1 MGNALAFVSD
11 KIIFKAMGAE
21 MISCCDSS
29 RGWLRDCRPLV
40 LGLLLLT
47 QCVLAQDGRR
57 FEDAAGWASTFD
69 SEARDA
75 WQKPDEVIHALRL
88 TPAMTVA
95 DIGAGTGYFTA
106 RLARLVSSGRVY
118 AVDTEPGMVAYL
130 KERVV
135 REALENVRVVQATPD
150 GPGLPEPVDLV
161 LLVNVQGL
169 MVSPGDYFSRLK
181 EGLKPGGRV
190 AIIAT
195 RVGASRGARLE
206 MRASPEKVTAD
217 MLRQG
222 YVLDAAH
229 DFLEH
234 QYFLVFRPRP

>member
-1 MGNALAFVSD
+1 MEKRG
-11 KIIFKAMGAE
+11 AM
-21 MISCCDSS
+21 MS
-29 RGWLRDCRPLV
+29 RSARPEGWLRDCRRLLA
-40 LGLLLLT
+40 LGLIVLT

-57 FEDAAGWASTFD
+57 FEDAAGWAATFD
-69 SEARDA
+69 SAARDA

-88 TPAMTVA
+88 TPGMTVA
-95 DIGAGTGYFTA
+95 DIGAGTGYFTT
-106 RLARLVSSGRVY
+106 RLARSVPAGKVY
-118 AVDTEPGMVAYL
+118 AVDTAPGMVAYL

-135 REALENVRVVQATPD
+135 REALENVQVVQATSD
-150 GPGLPEPVDLV
+150 GPGLPERVDVV

-169 MVSPGDYFSRLK
+169 MVSPGDYFARLK
-181 EGLKPGGRV
+181 ESLKPGGRV

-195 RVGASRGARLE
+195 RVEADRGTRSE
-206 MRASPEKVTAD
+206 MRVPAERVTDD

-229 DFLEH
+229 DFLER